1 MFSTPWAAAVVLC
14 LETIFAAVTRHRLP
28 HVPVLLPLL
37 VLVLVL
43 IGLHSPSASLTLGVT
58 GSKCSGW
65 RL

>member
-1 MFSTPWAAAVVLC
+1 MVLC

-28 HVPVLLPLL
+28 HVPVLLPLLPVL